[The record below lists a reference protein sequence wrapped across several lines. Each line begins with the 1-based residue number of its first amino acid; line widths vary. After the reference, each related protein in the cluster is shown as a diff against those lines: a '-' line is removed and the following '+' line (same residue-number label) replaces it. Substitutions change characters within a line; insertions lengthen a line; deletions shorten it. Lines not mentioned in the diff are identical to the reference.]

1 MLKMIDK
8 VWLKL
13 EDSLKG
19 FKWGYKGIYAY
30 AVAEVSQ
37 ESWDEG
43 FDNGVI
49 SSRKAVINKLENM
62 NPKLSNQ
69 EFQLGYEHALAIVRG
84 EL

>member
-13 EDSLKG
+13 EDKYNG
-19 FKWGYKGIYAY
+19 WKWGYQAVYLF
-30 AVAEVSQ
+30 AVASESKD
-37 ESWDEG
+37 SWDEG

>member
-1 MLKMIDK
+1 MLKTIDR
-8 VWLKL
+8 VWIKL
-13 EDSLKG
+13 EDKLKA
-19 FKWGYKGIYAY
+19 FKYGYNAIYAY
-30 AVAEVSQ
+30 SVAE
-37 ESWDEG
+37 EFKISWDEG

>member
-13 EDSLKG
+13 EDKYNG
-19 FKWGYKGIYAY
+19 WKWGYQAVYLF
-30 AVAEVSQ
+30 AVASESK

>member
-8 VWLKL
+8 AWLKL
-13 EDSLKG
+13 EDKYNG
-19 FKWGYKGIYAY
+19 WKWGYQAVYLF
-30 AVAEVSQ
+30 AVASESKD
-37 ESWDEG
+37 SWDEG

>member
-1 MLKMIDK
+1 MLKTIDK
-8 VWLKL
+8 AWIKL
-13 EDSLKG
+13 EDKLKG
-19 FKWGYKGIYAY
+19 FKYGYNAIYAY
-30 AVAEVSQ
+30 SVAEESKI
-37 ESWDEG
+37 SWDEG